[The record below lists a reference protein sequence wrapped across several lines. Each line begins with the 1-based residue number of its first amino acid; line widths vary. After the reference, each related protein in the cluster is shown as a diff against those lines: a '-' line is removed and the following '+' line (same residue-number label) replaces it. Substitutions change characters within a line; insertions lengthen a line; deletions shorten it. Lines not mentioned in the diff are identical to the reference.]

1 MGSKSAA
8 KLDRLLT
15 TNGGTHD
22 VTMVVHI
29 THCEVHMS
37 VITNA
42 RRWSTRARCLLLAA
56 STLTV
61 SALPLSAQGSSA
73 TQKPTL
79 AILYFTNGALID
91 NASYAPLS
99 KGMAEMLITELSQN
113 DAVRVV
119 ERDRLQSLME
129 EQNLQN
135 SDRVDKETAVKLGK
149 MLGARHMLIGTFVI
163 DPKKNM
169 RIDVRAVNTETSQ
182 IEYTE
187 SVTGQADNLL
197 QLVIQLGTKVNAGLK
212 FPALKTASISTPA
225 TKSPNQFKAIMAMS
239 QAIEA
244 EDKKDK
250 VSAASLYKQAIA
262 LSPDFNR
269 AKVRLASLN

>member
-1 MGSKSAA
+1 
-8 KLDRLLT
+8 
-15 TNGGTHD
+15 
-22 VTMVVHI
+22 
-29 THCEVHMS
+29 MS

-42 RRWSTRARCLLLAA
+42 RRWSARTRSFLLAA
-56 STLTV
+56 STLTA
-61 SALPLSAQGSSA
+61 SALPLSAQGA
-73 TQKPTL
+73 AAAQKPTL
-79 AILYFTNGALID
+79 AVLYFTNGALID

-113 DAVRVV
+113 NAVRVV
-119 ERDRLQSLME
+119 ERDRLQSLIE

-149 MLGARHMLIGTFVI
+149 TLGARHMLMGTFVI

-187 SVTGQADNLL
+187 SVTGPSDNLL
-197 QLVIQLGTKVNAGLK
+197 QLVIQLGAKVNAGLK
-212 FPALKTASISTPA
+212 LPTLKVASATMPAA
-225 TKSPNQFKAIMAMS
+225 KSPNQFKALMAMS

-250 VSAASLYKQAIA
+250 AQAVSLYKQAIA
-262 LSPDFNR
+262 LNPDFDR
-269 AKVRLASLN
+269 AKVRLASLK